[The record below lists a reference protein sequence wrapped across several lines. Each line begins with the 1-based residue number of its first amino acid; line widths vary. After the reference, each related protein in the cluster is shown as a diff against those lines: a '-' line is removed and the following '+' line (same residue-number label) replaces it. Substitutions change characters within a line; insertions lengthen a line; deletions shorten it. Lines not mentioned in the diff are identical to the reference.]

1 MNKKK
6 VILSLGG
13 NQEYTLNSFK
23 FALKEIEKSVGNI
36 LKSSSLYSSGAW
48 GFNEETPAF
57 LNQVIEIETLL
68 SPQEVLIN
76 TQKIENKL
84 GRLPKTKKE
93 YESRIVDIDILFYE
107 QFITTSKTLTI
118 PHYLIHK
125 RRFILVPL
133 LEISP
138 NFIHPV
144 FQKTIKKLLLQ
155 CEDTLKVLKI

>member
-13 NQEYTLNSFK
+13 NQEHTLNSFNL
-23 FALKEIEKSVGNI
+23 ALNEMEKSIGKI
-36 LKSSSLYSSGAW
+36 IKISSLYSSEAW
-48 GFNEETPAF
+48 GFNTKTPPF

-68 SPQEVLIN
+68 SPQEILIK
-76 TQKIENKL
+76 TQEIEHNL

-93 YESRIVDIDILFYE
+93 YESRIVDVDILFYE
-107 QFITTSKTLTI
+107 QLITTSKTLTI
-118 PHYLIHK
+118 PHKLIHK
-125 RRFILVPL
+125 RRFILIPL

-138 NFIHPV
+138 NFTHPI

-155 CEDTLKVLKI
+155 CEDTLEVIKL